1 MIRLK
6 YDSYNC
12 LIISSSDPWNAFDSA
27 PAGGFGFESS
37 FGQTD
42 TSPSDGKSSQIIP
55 QKKAPSR
62 PPPPRPNP

>member
-1 MIRLK
+1 MLPDFIKLPIK
-6 YDSYNC
+6 DNQSIVDK
-12 LIISSSDPWNAFDSA
+12 LIQDDSA

-37 FGQTD
+37 FGQTE
-42 TSPSDGKSSQIIP
+42 SPSDGKSSQIIP